1 MVTTTQTAKPES
13 QARPGSAGRR
23 RGPRVVIV
31 GAGFGGIEA
40 ARALAKAAPAA
51 RILLIDRHNFHTFTP
66 LLYQVGTAAIEP
78 EEIAYPVR
86 AIIRRYRTIGFKVA
100 EVTGIDL
107 GARVVHTDRGEEP
120 YDYLVAAAGST
131 TNFFGLANAPRL
143 SFGLKDVPE
152 ALALRNRLLTV
163 FERALEEPGRERR
176 RALLSFVIVGG
187 GPTGVELAGAFAE
200 LTRMILSHD
209 YPALDPSD
217 VRIVLVEAADRL
229 LGAFRPRLSRAAL
242 GALQKRGVE
251 VLLQTQ
257 VVRVDE
263 QGVVLA
269 NGSEIPTSLLVWAA
283 GVRAVELAKDLATTL
298 GRGGRVPVLPTLQL
312 ADHPEVYVIGD
323 MAELRQGNET
333 LPMLAPVAM
342 QGGKTAGSNIA
353 RQIAGQPLRAF
364 HYVDRGTM
372 ATIGRSSAVAQVG
385 PLSLT
390 GFIAWAAWLSLHLI
404 ELIGF
409 RNKLLVLVNWAWD
422 YFFFERGVRVI
433 TAPEPRPPAVGSGQ

>member
-1 MVTTTQTAKPES
+1 MTIPEA
-13 QARPGSAGRR
+13 QVPEDGDERR
-23 RGPRVVIV
+23 RGPRVLIV

-40 ARALAKAAPAA
+40 ARSLARAAPWAQ
-51 RILLIDRHNFHTFTP
+51 ILVLDRHNFHTFTP
-66 LLYQVGTAAIEP
+66 LLYQVATAAIEP

-86 AIIRRYRTIGFKVA
+86 AILRRFRNVSFKVA
-100 EVTGIDL
+100 EVTAIDL
-107 GARVVHTDRGEEP
+107 PGRTVRTNRSIEA
-120 YDYLVAAAGST
+120 YDYLIVAAGST

-143 SFGLKDVPE
+143 SFGLKDMPE
-152 ALALRNRLLTV
+152 ALALRNRLLTI
-163 FERALEEPGRERR
+163 FEQALEESDRERR
-176 RALLSFVIVGG
+176 RALLTFVIVGG
-187 GPTGVELAGAFAE
+187 GPTGVELSGAFAE
-200 LTRMILSHD
+200 LARMILAHD
-209 YPALDPSD
+209 YPALDPGD

-263 QGVVLA
+263 QGVALA

-283 GVRAVELAKDLATTL
+283 GVRAADLAGGLAARL

-312 ADHPEVYVIGD
+312 PDHPEVYVIGD
-323 MAELRQGNET
+323 MAEHRQGDET

-342 QGGKTAGSNIA
+342 QEGKQAAANIA
-353 RQIAGQPLRAF
+353 LQIAGRPLHRF
-364 HYVDRGTM
+364 HYMDHGTM

-390 GFIAWAAWLSLHLI
+390 GFIAWVAWLGLHLV

-433 TAPEPRPPAVGSGQ
+433 TEPSPHGGDIR